1 MPLVRHCYLDTKST
15 SPMARTKN
23 LDREAALRAAMG
35 VFWKHGYAGTSVQHL
50 VSAMG
55 IHRANLYEVF
65 GSKEELF
72 GAVVANYTDQYF
84 ETLMQPFGGAG
95 EFPAD
100 RSVVAAIGEVL
111 DLVEEAIVHPQ
122 RPGCLVET
130 AIICHG
136 AELGKARGACEVHL
150 SRVGAKFDEVIR
162 AGQERG
168 ELRQDRTCEEL
179 RFVLRGAFC
188 AMSSGARLDGSAV
201 GAQAVGEGAIRA
213 MTP

>member
-1 MPLVRHCYLDTKST
+1 
-15 SPMARTKN
+15 MARTKN

-84 ETLMQPFGGAG
+84 ETLMQPFGGA
-95 EFPAD
+95 
-100 RSVVAAIGEVL
+100 GEVL

-201 GAQAVGEGAIRA
+201 GAQAVREGAIRA

>member
-1 MPLVRHCYLDTKST
+1 MT
-15 SPMARTKN
+15 RTKD
-23 LDREAALRAAMG
+23 LDREEALLAAMG
-35 VFWKHGYAGTSVQHL
+35 VFWKHGYGGTSVQHL

-72 GAVVANYTDQYF
+72 GAVVTHYTEQYMV
-84 ETLMQPFGGAG
+84 TLMQPFGGNG
-95 EFPAD
+95 EFPQD

-111 DLVEEAIVHPQ
+111 DLVEAAVVHPE

-136 AELGKARGACEVHL
+136 QELGKATEACDAHL
-150 SRVGAKFDEVIR
+150 TRVGGKFDEVLR

-168 ELRQDRTCEEL
+168 ELRQDCSRDEL
-179 RFVLRGAFC
+179 AFMLRGAFC

-201 GAQAVGEGAIRA
+201 AAAAIRQGVMRA
-213 MTP
+213 IKP